1 LPHSVLMVFC
11 RYWLI
16 LPPRNVTTY
25 TMNDIELKLSANGRG
40 AFVIE
45 EQHERIA
52 EMEIGIAGSNL
63 TVYHTEVADKL
74 KGQGIAGKL
83 LSTMVDYARAHNLK
97 VIALCPYVLAQFKR
111 HPEQYADVWNQNWH

>member
-1 LPHSVLMVFC
+1 
-11 RYWLI
+11 
-16 LPPRNVTTY
+16 
-25 TMNDIELKLSANGRG
+25 MNDIELKLNANGRG

-45 EQHERIA
+45 ENNERIA
-52 EMEIGIAGSNL
+52 EMEIGIAGNNL
-63 TVYHTEVADKL
+63 TVYHTEVAEKL

-83 LSTMVDYARAHNLK
+83 LSTMVDYARAHHLK